1 MHVIH
6 KTHTSPRVPTA
17 AVGLSDE
24 IFTTHGNQKPD
35 VYNVRSLVSIMQ
47 RFQI

>member
-1 MHVIH
+1 MYVCN
-6 KTHTSPRVPTA
+6 TQNTYESTSTA

-24 IFTTHGNQKPD
+24 IFTTQGNQKPD